1 GAEAPAVSVGQ
12 GVYVGIFRAFQFRK
26 MWLAVEMTFG
36 AEGLFRTFLCG
47 GLGHDPVEIRNV
59 VVRRANSRSG
69 SSHVRSG

>member
-1 GAEAPAVSVGQ
+1 MSLFRGEGSGAEAPAVSVGQ

-59 VVRRANSRSG
+59 VVR
-69 SSHVRSG
+69 